1 MACTSAGDSKELS
14 GLVALKA
21 SSSASLLFLA
31 NLLHSFQF
39 VRHRAGQA
47 LGSGGGG
54 GLVEEWWMGAVEGN
68 WGERGEGGAW
78 ASEYAQS

>member
-54 GLVEEWWMGAVEGN
+54 GTCGGMVDGGGG
-68 WGERGEGGAW
+68 GELGGEG
-78 ASEYAQS
+78 